1 MTCGSC
7 GPVAFQFYTILW
19 RVRQSYRIFR
29 NRKREAE
36 RFLLAPY
43 PLRQSIPLR
52 SCHQRSPSVT
62 GVTGGI
68 KGSSSSDRYPT
79 LPIPNPLAKYTR
91 RRHDRSST
99 SYRAQVHGGG
109 VLGPRRIDEIR
120 RERRRKAAAV
130 RICFTSGS
138 RRTTAARRGW
148 TRTRRPHLRLI
159 FDWGSASTRGSVVEP

>member
-1 MTCGSC
+1 MTRGSC
-7 GPVAFQFYTILW
+7 GPVAFPLYTVLW
-19 RVRQSYRIFR
+19 LVRHFYRIFG

-36 RFLLAPY
+36 RFLSAPY
-43 PLRQSIPLR
+43 QLRRSILVR
-52 SCHQRSPSVT
+52 SRRRRSPSVT

-120 RERRRKAAAV
+120 RERRRKAAVV

-138 RRTTAARRGW
+138 RRTAAARRGW

-159 FDWGSASTRGSVVEP
+159 FDWGSASTRGSAVTP